1 MARSAAHLAE
11 AKELLEELAAA
22 DLARSGGSR
31 PGTLSVAA
39 LGQLTPA
46 RRRNLLRYW
55 VRGQGLPLPD
65 SVHLRRIEQEILPAR
80 PDAEP
85 HVAWPGAEVR
95 RYRDD
100 LHALWP
106 LAPLPAAELPWTADA
121 PLALSDGRILVAV
134 PAAGLGLSAAR
145 CAGARITVRFRAGGE
160 RCAPVG
166 RGHSHELKK
175 LFQEAGVPPW
185 ERERVPL
192 LFVDG
197 VLAQVLG
204 YWICEPFAAA
214 AGEAGLDCRL
224 ADIASRDE
232 NNDNCPGPRA

>member
-1 MARSAAHLAE
+1 MVCMDLDGKVKWKTGREPIVFDKGGFILAG
-11 AKELLEELAAA
+11 
-22 DLARSGGSR
+22 DLI
-31 PGTLSVAA
+31 LSVDGGVGI
-39 LGQLTPA
+39 LNLIEPTPDGFKRLA
-46 RRRNLLRYW
+46 SAKVL
-55 VRGQGLPLPD
+55 D
-65 SVHLRRIEQEILPAR
+65 SREC
-80 PDAEP
+80 
-85 HVAWPGAEVR
+85 W
-95 RYRDD
+95 
-100 LHALWP
+100 
-106 LAPLPAAELPWTADA
+106 A

-160 RCAPVG
+160 RCTPVG

-197 VLAQVLG
+197 VLAQVVG